1 MGTKRTLGVKPPLLS
16 PAVPAGAEEIQES
29 SLLGVMKDYMQQAS
43 KTANEMLTKV
53 QESQV
58 AENARYAAGPLLRA
72 SVPAPC
78 ILAGLPPWQERLPA
92 QPGSVPP

>member
-1 MGTKRTLGVKPPLLS
+1 MQPRVLLAVTLLALLVS
-16 PAVPAGAEEIQES
+16 ARAEEIQES

-58 AENARYAAGPLLRA
+58 AENAREWMTESLDSMKGYWTSLIG
-72 SVPAPC
+72 
-78 ILAGLPPWQERLPA
+78 RLSGFLDSTP
-92 QPGSVPP
+92 SS